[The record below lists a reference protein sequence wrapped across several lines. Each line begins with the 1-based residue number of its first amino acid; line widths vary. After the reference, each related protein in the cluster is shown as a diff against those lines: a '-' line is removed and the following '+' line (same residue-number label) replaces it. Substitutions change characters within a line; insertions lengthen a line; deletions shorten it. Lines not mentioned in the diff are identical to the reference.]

1 MPMSRKDAD
10 QLTNW
15 LASGATL
22 QEVQSASSVGFVGNV
37 RFTERARRAYIFL
50 WTWGAFR
57 FSGEAGRLQDRF
69 QKLHGIDAVIRRINR
84 VRRLLKYPPL

>member
-10 QLTNW
+10 QLANW

-22 QEVQSASSVGFVGNV
+22 QEVQSASSVGLVGNV

-50 WTWGAFR
+50 WTWSTGR
-57 FSGEAGRLQDRF
+57 FSGEAGRLQDQF
-69 QKLHGIDAVIRRINR
+69 QELHGIDAVIRRINR